1 MLENFDLKIGE
12 RDSECTHSFREGVG
26 TYSDMKIYSWKKAKK
41 VSEELL
47 VLELVFPEPEKGGT
61 RKLTVRKEYLL
72 LLNCFF
78 P

>member
-1 MLENFDLKIGE
+1 MHPFFQGRRWHLFRHENIFLEEN
-12 RDSECTHSFREGVG
+12 
-26 TYSDMKIYSWKKAKK
+26 K

-47 VLELVFPEPEKGGT
+47 VLELVFPEPEKEGT

-78 P
+78 PLNVLVPDI